1 MAEHFIRSGGSSSD
15 GGSVRA
21 YPNPVRPDY
30 YGYVTIDGL
39 PDESLVKIVDAS
51 GNIVKELHAASG
63 EARWDVTNMTFKRV
77 SSGVYFILASSMRN
91 QDNYSEVAKVLVVS
105 N

>member
-1 MAEHFIRSGGSSSD
+1 
-15 GGSVRA
+15 
-21 YPNPVRPDY
+21 
-30 YGYVTIDGL
+30 
-39 PDESLVKIVDAS
+39 
-51 GNIVKELHAASG
+51 
-63 EARWDVTNMTFKRV
+63 MTFKRV